1 MPFANITKKPSLSFS
16 DLISLDQLFSRPPLD
31 RSPESRF
38 LEEFD
43 HVELFSKGAFG
54 HVYVAEKKMEKKKF
68 AVKCIKLSANDEEMA
83 QFSTREVEVINLDQ
97 NSFHNLIT
105 SFKMCFLNRCCPD

>member
-1 MPFANITKKPSLSFS
+1 MPFVDIPKKPSLSFR
-16 DLISLDQLFSRPPLD
+16 DLISLDQFFSRPPLD
-31 RSPESRF
+31 SSSESRF

-68 AVKCIKLSANDEEMA
+68 AVKCIKLNANDEEMA
-83 QFSTREVEVINLDQ
+83 HVSTREVEVIN
-97 NSFHNLIT
+97 F
-105 SFKMCFLNRCCPD
+105 

>member
-1 MPFANITKKPSLSFS
+1 MPFVNIPKKPPLSFR
-16 DLISLDQLFSRPPLD
+16 DLISLEQLFSRPPLLD
-31 RSPESRF
+31 SSSESRF

-83 QFSTREVEVINLDQ
+83 QFSTREVEVIN
-97 NSFHNLIT
+97 FE
-105 SFKMCFLNRCCPD
+105 